1 MEKKSKMFLDPQQ
14 PLHTCT
20 SNTCDGCTVL
30 SNLNCHYNLRQLL
43 QFLSMAFPPFIIGGY
58 GIYSYKPVL
67 LFIWVGIILFY
78 FGVVEI
84 RVMCSHC
91 PHYAEPNLKS
101 LKCWANYGSPK
112 LWKYRPGP
120 MSFIEK
126 FIFLIGMVVVFA
138 CPLPIIILSELWLLL
153 IIYILTTTA
162 FFFTLNTFLCTQC
175 INFACPFN
183 RVKDPVRNEFFKLNP
198 QIKKAW
204 GKNL

>member
-20 SNTCDGCTVL
+20 SKDCECCTVL
-30 SNLNCHYNLRQLL
+30 GNLNCHYNLKQLL
-43 QFLSMAFPPFIIGGY
+43 QFLSIAFPSFVTGGF
-58 GIYSYKPVL
+58 GIYSYKPLL
-67 LFIWVGIILFY
+67 LFIWVGIIFLY
-78 FGVVEI
+78 FGFVEI

-126 FIFLIGMVVVFA
+126 FVFLSGMAAVFVY
-138 CPLPIIILSELWLLL
+138 PLPIIILSDLWYLL

-162 FFFTLNTFLCTQC
+162 FFFTLNSFLCTQC

-183 RVKDPVRNEFFKLNP
+183 RVKGPVRNEFFKLNP

-204 GKNL
+204 EKN